1 MVKNMYTLRIFLSYD
16 FLLLNSFMIFES
28 DMKTARMPIAK
39 YHLRKSLLLI
49 LSVFYL
55 YSCEEGGKLINDPKT
70 TFDTGYYD
78 MEFLVE
84 ENDRVGFQI
93 FAEEV
98 YENNTSLLFS
108 TLGLQEE
115 QVEEIILKEA
125 EISYKESDGYDN
137 FDLLKNIELTVYTDE
152 LGETKVAWLSTI
164 PMEQTKLILDL
175 SEENILP
182 YFQESNFM
190 LTSQGFLK
198 NRVSG
203 NLKLLVKVKFQ
214 IKASL

>member
-1 MVKNMYTLRIFLSYD
+1 MSLVKYYLQ
-16 FLLLNSFMIFES
+16 
-28 DMKTARMPIAK
+28 
-39 YHLRKSLLLI
+39 KSLFLI
-49 LSVFYL
+49 LTVFYL

-70 TFDTGYYD
+70 TFETGYYE

-98 YENNTSLLFS
+98 FENNPALLFS
-108 TLGLQEE
+108 TLGLNEE
-115 QVEEIILKEA
+115 QVEEIVLKEA
-125 EISYKESDGYDN
+125 EISFKETYNSEN

-152 LGETKVAWLSTI
+152 LGEEKVAWLKNI
-164 PMEQTKLILDL
+164 PLEQTKLSLDL
-175 SEENILP
+175 SGENILP
-182 YFQESNFM
+182 YFQGNNFM

-198 NRVSG
+198 NRISG